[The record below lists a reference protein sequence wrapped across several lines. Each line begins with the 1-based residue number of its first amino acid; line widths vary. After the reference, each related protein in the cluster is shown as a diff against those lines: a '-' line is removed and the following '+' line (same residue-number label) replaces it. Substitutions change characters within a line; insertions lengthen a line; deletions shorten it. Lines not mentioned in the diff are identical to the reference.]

1 LRETSRPHE
10 KGLAIMI
17 SFIVRL
23 RFAPQDRKAVA
34 EMLRQLAAASRRE
47 EGCISYIP
55 HQQQDNLN
63 AVLIYEQYRDE
74 QALAAHRE
82 SEHFRKFAV
91 GGLYRKMLERTVEN
105 LAALI

>member
-1 LRETSRPHE
+1 
-10 KGLAIMI
+10 MI

-23 RFAPQDRKAVA
+23 KFAPEDRSAMA
-34 EMLRQLAAASRRE
+34 ETLRHLAAESRRE

-55 HQQQDNLN
+55 HLQQENPD

-82 SEHFRKFAV
+82 SEHFRKYAV
-91 GGLYRKMLERTVEN
+91 GGLYQKMLERTVEN
-105 LAALI
+105 LSALI